1 MKSLVSAEF
10 FKAAARCCQ
19 SAWPSFAASSR
30 FTAVLHSNCSE
41 RYVEGRFLSSEL
53 TRSGQG
59 MDREITRRDFLNG
72 SSIALGGSLL
82 ATPRSTVHN
91 DAGLTPAK
99 LLHMRCSSR

>member
-1 MKSLVSAEF
+1 
-10 FKAAARCCQ
+10 
-19 SAWPSFAASSR
+19 
-30 FTAVLHSNCSE
+30 
-41 RYVEGRFLSSEL
+41 
-53 TRSGQG
+53 